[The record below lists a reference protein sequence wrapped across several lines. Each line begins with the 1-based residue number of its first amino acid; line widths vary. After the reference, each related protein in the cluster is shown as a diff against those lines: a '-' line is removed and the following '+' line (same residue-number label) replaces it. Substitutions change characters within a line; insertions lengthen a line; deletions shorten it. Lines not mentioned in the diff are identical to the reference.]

1 MSNAFESLFN
11 ALTPELALAGGIPFP
26 PQNKDEKPTLGFAK
40 GGKGGGGSPPPPPA
54 PPAPPVINIPP
65 APVAPPPPPP
75 PTASSADVALAGQEA
90 LAKNKRGFGYS
101 ASLLRGGSDTKNS
114 ATGEGSLLG
123 NS

>member
-1 MSNAFESLFN
+1 MRKIFEFLFN
-11 ALTPELALAGGIPFP
+11 GLTHELAIAGGIPFP
-26 PQNKDEKPTLGFAK
+26 PSCDEKPSLWSFK
-40 GGKGGGGSPPPPPA
+40 GGGSPPP

-90 LAKNKRGFGYS
+90 LAKNKKGFGYS
-101 ASLLRGGSDTKNS
+101 ASLLRGGTDTQNS
-114 ATGEGSLLG
+114 ATGAGSLLG

>member
-11 ALTPELALAGGIPFP
+11 ALTTELALAGGVQFP
-26 PQNKDEKPTLGFAK
+26 EKKDDKPTLGFAK
-40 GGKGGGGSPPPPPA
+40 GGKGGGGSAPPP

-75 PTASSADVALAGQEA
+75 PTASSADVARAGQEA
-90 LAKNKRGFGYS
+90 LAKNKKGFGFS
-101 ASLLRGGSDTKNS
+101 ASLLRGADTKNS
-114 ATGEGSLLG
+114 ATGDGSLLG

>member
-1 MSNAFESLFN
+1 MRKIFEFLFN
-11 ALTPELALAGGIPFP
+11 GLTPELAIAGGIPFP
-26 PQNKDEKPTLGFAK
+26 PSCDEKPSLWSFKGRG
-40 GGKGGGGSPPPPPA
+40 GGKAPRAPAA

-90 LAKNKRGFGYS
+90 LAKNRRGFGYS

>member
-26 PQNKDEKPTLGFAK
+26 PQKDEKPTLGLAK
-40 GGKGGGGSPPPPPA
+40 GGGKGGGGRPTP
-54 PPAPPVINIPP
+54 PPAPPVINIPA

-101 ASLLRGGSDTKNS
+101 ASLLRGGTDTKNS